1 MRKGR
6 LHLASSRMQT
16 TEFRGVGTLGNENR
30 KKAPVYGGLFSVF
43 RLSKLAWLIS
53 FPALFMKSD
62 IHPENYRPVVFKDTT
77 SGFSFLSKSCART
90 TQTVQWEDGNEYPLV
105 ILGISS
111 ASHPFYT
118 GQQMFVDTAG
128 RVDKFQQRLAKTKEA
143 REKAAAFK
151 KRKR

>member
-1 MRKGR
+1 MSLWQR
-6 LHLASSRMQT
+6 L
-16 TEFRGVGTLGNENR
+16 V
-30 KKAPVYGGLFSVF
+30 V
-43 RLSKLAWLIS
+43 S
-53 FPALFMKSD
+53 FALFMKSD
-62 IHPENYRPVVFKDTT
+62 IHPESYRPVVFKDSA

-90 TQTVQWEDGNEYPLV
+90 TQTVKWEDGQEYPLV

-118 GQQMFVDTAG
+118 GQQVFVDTAG

-143 REKAAAFK
+143 QEKAAAFK

>member
-1 MRKGR
+1 MSQRPFSPLSAMNPPVSFNLSQR
-6 LHLASSRMQT
+6 L
-16 TEFRGVGTLGNENR
+16 RG
-30 KKAPVYGGLFSVF
+30 PFFIF
-43 RLSKLAWLIS
+43 RLSKLVWLIT

-143 REKAAAFK
+143 QEKAAAFK